1 MKKRQAFLLAA
12 VLFLILFVS
21 GLSVQSHRLLPSPK
35 LHELL
40 VQKIQNFTD
49 GILKYQ
55 SARVGYF
62 PQPKIIFE
70 RPQLVF
76 SDRSFSI
83 EAEKVQFDFNVL
95 PLLFGRVEP
104 AAFYAQA
111 GKAELSLP
119 GLGLL
124 NPLRFENFSL
134 QIGAVSAKAP
144 IPFRFTSDMG
154 GKSQALVIKGN
165 VALDSVEQWNWE
177 KTSGYMA
184 IELKGLALETM
195 AKQTGADSQPLSFLK
210 AGQVDTSVEIK
221 KKAQEAFLELTAI
234 GAGKGLS
241 YEIPQDKPWVAPPPL
256 DVEWNV
262 AAAWNND
269 TTELKLHKATIK
281 LPFGSVEA
289 NGGLKAGTGEI
300 MNVYIAGSNMALEDL
315 LKYWPGLENALP
327 FHIGFSGPGKWVL
340 STEGT
345 LDHLSLHF
353 AWDLAQVLLSYGQY
367 FSKPKDI
374 PLDLTLDLLLQ
385 KGALLGGDFAVK
397 FKEMSMKGNLKD
409 LDLKSGEGQLNLIT
423 NKFSMTGW
431 EQFIPAL
438 QRYKLEGST
447 KLMAN
452 WKGDLR
458 KLEKAERI
466 FNATFDKASWITP
479 AGLGVRNASLVLD
492 YSPLMMEG
500 RQMQFEIGGFP
511 VIADLK
517 ISELSQKPK
526 VETKISSGEL
536 KLLQAWREITALFQ
550 RKAEGAGPD
559 SFDHIENFIENLLPE
574 NEALR
579 NILAEV
585 RCENDVWSMPLLQ
598 FESYGGKADLRGSL
612 KFKDKE
618 PDYQI
623 EGGFLGLD
631 LGLFLQRRD
640 AAQRVLEGTLDLKG
654 SVQGTGWGF
663 ENENGSFAG
672 QGEFTLT
679 NGKFLT
685 FDFKDALSTIDPF
698 RNLGAFIP
706 TMRDFDTMNFYWK
719 VSERKVATDNLLVKH
734 GDYVIDG
741 EGTLGFD
748 GIANFR
754 ADVFLSGG
762 LAAALLPEMA
772 KSFNKNP
779 HAHLGPIATLIS
791 GSLLSPEVKPDPVQA
806 AELTEKIYKGKT
818 KEILYELVLE

>member
-1 MKKRQAFLLAA
+1 MKKRQAFLLVA
-12 VLFLILFVS
+12 VLLLILFVS

-40 VQKIQNFTD
+40 AQKIQAFTD
-49 GILKYQ
+49 GALKYQ
-55 SARVGYF
+55 SVQVGYF

-76 SDRSFSI
+76 SDRPFSI
-83 EAEKVQFDFNVL
+83 EAERIQLDFNIL

-104 AAFYAQA
+104 AAFYAQS

-119 GLGLL
+119 GLGPL

-134 QIGAVSAKAP
+134 QIGAVGAKVP

-154 GKSQALVIKGN
+154 GKPEALVVKGN
-165 VALDSVEQWNWE
+165 VVLDSIEQWNWE

-195 AKQTGADSQPLSFLK
+195 AKQTGADPQQLSFLK

-256 DVEWNV
+256 DAEWNV

-269 TTELKLHKATIK
+269 TTELKLHKATVK
-281 LPFGSVEA
+281 LPFGSIEA
-289 NGGLKAGTGEI
+289 NGSLKAGTGEI
-300 MNVYIAGSNMALEDL
+300 TNVYVAGSNMALEDL
-315 LKYWPGLENALP
+315 LKYWPGLESALP
-327 FHIGFSGPGKWVL
+327 FHVGFSGPGKWIL

-367 FSKPKDI
+367 FSKPKDV

-385 KGALLGGDFAVK
+385 KGTLLGGDFAVK

-438 QRYKLEGST
+438 QRYKLEGDA

-479 AGLGVRNASLVLD
+479 EGLGIRNASFVLD
-492 YSPLMMEG
+492 YSPLMVEG
-500 RQMQFEIGGFP
+500 RQMQFEIGGSP
-511 VIADLK
+511 VVADLK

-526 VETKISSGEL
+526 VEAKISSGEL
-536 KLLQAWREITALFQ
+536 KILQTWKEIAALFQ
-550 RKAEGAGPD
+550 RKTESAGPD
-559 SFDHIENFIENLLPE
+559 SFDHIGDFIGNLLPE
-574 NEALR
+574 NEILR
-579 NILAEV
+579 NVLAEV
-585 RCENDVWSMPLLQ
+585 RCENEVWDIPLLQ
-598 FESYGGKADLRGSL
+598 FESYGGKADLQGSL
-612 KFKDKE
+612 RFKEKE
-618 PDYQI
+618 PDYRI
-623 EGGFLGLD
+623 EGGFRGLD
-631 LGLFLQRRD
+631 LGLFLGRRD
-640 AAQRVLEGTLDLKG
+640 ATQRILEGALDLQG
-654 SVQGTGWGF
+654 SIQGMGWGS
-663 ENENGSFAG
+663 ENWNRSLAG

-679 NGKFLT
+679 GGKFLT
-685 FDFKDALSTIDPF
+685 FDLKDALSTIEPF
-698 RNLGAFIP
+698 RNLGAFVP
-706 TMRDFDTMNFYWK
+706 AMKDFDSMNFQWRISEGK
-719 VSERKVATDNLLVKH
+719 VTTDNLLVKH

-754 ADVFLSGG
+754 ADVFLSSA
-762 LAAALLPEMA
+762 LAAQLLPEMSKA
-772 KSFNKNP
+772 FEKTP
-779 HAHLGPIATLIS
+779 QAHLGPIATLIS
-791 GSLLSPEVKPDPVQA
+791 GSLLAPEVKPDPAQA